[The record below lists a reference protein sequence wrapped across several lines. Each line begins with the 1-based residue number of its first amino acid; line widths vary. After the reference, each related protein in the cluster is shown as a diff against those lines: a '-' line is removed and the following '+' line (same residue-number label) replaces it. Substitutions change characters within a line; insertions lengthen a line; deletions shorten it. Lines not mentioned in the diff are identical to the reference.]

1 MVAVVGVKCPNVGVP
16 GTRIAMAMRRI
27 QVYANAEIKRRIE
40 LAAAKR
46 SLPVTAYCLEAI
58 VQQLGEDDVL
68 EEEQIEIAV
77 EPDSQRV
84 AIRLLSEMR
93 ALRERI
99 QSRRGGELV
108 SLDIVERVSAER
120 DEELHESI
128 ADLR

>member
-1 MVAVVGVKCPNVGVP
+1 MRVQ

-27 QVYANAEIKRRIE
+27 QVYANEEVKRRIE
-40 LAAAKR
+40 VAAAKR

-58 VQQLGEDDVL
+58 VQQLGEDEVL

-77 EPDSQRV
+77 ELDSQRV
-84 AIRLLSEMR
+84 AVRLVAEMR

-99 QSRRGGELV
+99 QARRGGELV
-108 SLDIVERVSAER
+108 SFDIVERVRAER
-120 DEELHESI
+120 EEELHESI

>member
-1 MVAVVGVKCPNVGVP
+1 MVAVVGVKCSKVRVQ

-27 QVYANAEIKRRIE
+27 QVYANEEVKRRIE
-40 LAAAKR
+40 VAAAKR

-58 VQQLGEDDVL
+58 VQQLGEDEVL

-77 EPDSQRV
+77 ELDSQRV
-84 AIRLLSEMR
+84 AVRLVAEMR

-99 QSRRGGELV
+99 QARRGGELV
-108 SLDIVERVSAER
+108 SFDIVERVRAER
-120 DEELHESI
+120 EEELHESI